1 LLPRAEKTG
10 AAVECSSYELCR
22 RKRGHAVKDDLGDRM
37 KGYEAAATERR
48 FEAGLP
54 VYARIDGRSF
64 SGFTRGMQRPF
75 DPRMTAAMVAT
86 TKTLAAETH
95 ALIGYAQSD
104 EISLVW
110 LHEEA
115 QSQPLFGGKVHKLT
129 SVLASLAAA
138 RFQLALH
145 ETFDAAEAMALAAA
159 LPHFDARVFQLPS
172 KTEAANAILWRALD
186 ARKNAVSMAARAEFP
201 HKALYRK
208 DAAAMLNMLA
218 EKGVD
223 FDAYP
228 AAFKWGTFVRRVT
241 FERTFTAEELERIPE
256 AHRPGADAVVT
267 RAEVQEIAMPEF
279 RSVANRVEVIFDGAA
294 PSVQAASPPGV

>member
-1 LLPRAEKTG
+1 
-10 AAVECSSYELCR
+10 V
-22 RKRGHAVKDDLGDRM
+22 V
-37 KGYEAAATERR
+37 
-48 FEAGLP
+48 
-54 VYARIDGRSF
+54 
-64 SGFTRGMQRPF
+64 
-75 DPRMTAAMVAT
+75 
-86 TKTLAAETH
+86 AAETH

-145 ETFDAAEAMALAAA
+145 ETFGAEAMALAAA

-208 DAAAMLNMLA
+208 DAATMLNMLA

-256 AHRPGADAVVT
+256 AHRPDADAVVT